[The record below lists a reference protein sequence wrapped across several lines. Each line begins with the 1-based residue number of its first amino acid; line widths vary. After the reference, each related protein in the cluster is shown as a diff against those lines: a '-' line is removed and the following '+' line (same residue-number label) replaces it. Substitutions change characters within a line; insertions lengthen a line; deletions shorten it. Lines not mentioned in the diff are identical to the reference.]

1 MKWILK
7 RIPSSSST
15 PASDSAAVPI
25 LFLYDDFSFR
35 HGPFPPSLP
44 LLLIPSEGIASY
56 YEGVFEA
63 KGKSMSVCIGSNTY
77 TDPDPLLL
85 LPWSWNVT
93 NRTVSASSIWN
104 LDPSKLFET
113 EVKNDKL
120 EQLEATL
127 LYTLLMI
134 MLFLQAGGSL
144 SPVKTWPI
152 DPWWKT
158 FSCCAPCSKNSCKR
172 WLVVVIITLTCLLI
186 MAINLAG
193 VKRSLKNSQP
203 DWIGDPCFNHQYRW
217 AGITCSEGS

>member
-1 MKWILK
+1 MTYYYGGVNGLDSPPVFDQIVDRTVWSVVSTSGDFGRGLRRFCHNLLRCSKCIIL
-7 RIPSSSST
+7 R
-15 PASDSAAVPI
+15 
-25 LFLYDDFSFR
+25 LFALLSFQVD
-35 HGPFPPSLP
+35 HFWQPF
-44 LLLIPSEGIASY
+44 G
-56 YEGVFEA
+56 
-63 KGKSMSVCIGSNTY
+63 NN
-77 TDPDPLLL
+77 
-85 LPWSWNVT
+85 SWNVT

-144 SPVKTWPI
+144 SPVKTWSI

-172 WLVVVIITLTCLLI
+172 CMSDLSIAGFMMFIVVLDRHLEDNNFSVVRFHCHLELCL
-186 MAINLAG
+186 A
-193 VKRSLKNSQP
+193 
-203 DWIGDPCFNHQYRW
+203 
-217 AGITCSEGS
+217 